1 MQSPVSFFSK
11 DLPGSPGLAT
21 APVTNPALPAGQL
34 LQLQVEILG
43 HRHFAEAVTAL
54 AQRLAGGLGCDR
66 VSIGWNSPHGMKV
79 VAVSYVAELHVRQE
93 TARLVASAMDE
104 AAEQGFTLIHPAPDG
119 SKPCIRLAHE
129 ELSRRQGY
137 ALCTVPLVHSGQ
149 VVGAVVLERRAGG
162 FSTEEAAA
170 HEHLACMLA
179 PLLLLKYEN
188 DLPLWQRGLNAARA
202 HVRQLLQRGTP
213 ASKPL
218 LYSLAAVFMLLVFV
232 LAFPFT
238 YRVSAPARLEG
249 SMQRTLTAPTD
260 GFLSKV
266 YVRPGDR
273 VKAGQLLAQL
283 ADQDMLVEQR
293 GLRAELAQNENA
305 LAAAQANGNRVEY
318 GINQAEA
325 AAVQAKLDLIQQ
337 QLERSHLRAPFD
349 GVVIKGDLAQSIGAP
364 LERGAELVTL
374 APDSGY
380 RVVIEADESDVAD
393 LKPGQNGHLILAALP
408 AQTLPVRLER
418 ITSLA
423 TTENGHHYFAVYA
436 ALEDSLPAL
445 RPGMQ
450 GVVKID
456 VDRRS
461 LLANWGAQ
469 SFSWLRFKLWSWG
482 A

>member
-1 MQSPVSFFSK
+1 MHGPVFYSSR
-11 DLPGSPGLAT
+11 DSSGSPGPADTPARTALA
-21 APVTNPALPAGQL
+21 AGQL
-34 LQLQVEILG
+34 LQLQAAILG
-43 HRHFAEAVTAL
+43 RRHFVGAVTAL
-54 AQRLAGGLGCDR
+54 AQQLAGELGCDR
-66 VSIGWNSPHGMKV
+66 ISVGWNGAHGMEV

-93 TARLVASAMDE
+93 TARLVAAAMEE
-104 AAEQGFTLIHPAPDG
+104 AAEQGITLVHPAPDG
-119 SKPCIRLAHE
+119 SRPLIRLAHE
-129 ELSRRQGY
+129 ELERRQGY

-149 VVGAVVLERRAGG
+149 VVGALVLERRRGG
-162 FSTEEAAA
+162 FSTEEAAG

-188 DLPLWQRGLNAARA
+188 DLPLRQRALNAARA
-202 HVRQLLQRGTP
+202 GLRRLVQPGTS
-213 ASKPL
+213 AARPL
-218 LYSLAAVFMLLVFV
+218 IYGVAAVFLLLAFV
-232 LAFPFT
+232 LAFPFA

-293 GLRAELAQNENA
+293 GLQAELAQNENA
-305 LAAAQANGNRVEY
+305 LAAAQANGDRVEY
-318 GINQAEA
+318 GINQAGA
-325 AAVQAKLDLIQQ
+325 AAVQARLDLVGQ
-337 QLERSHLRAPFD
+337 QLERSRLRAPFD
-349 GVVIKGDLAQSIGAP
+349 GVVIKGDLSQSIGAP

-393 LKPGQNGHLILAALP
+393 LKPGQTGRLMLAALP
-408 AQTLPVRLER
+408 ARTLPIRVER
-418 ITSLA
+418 ITSLT
-423 TTENGHHYFAVYA
+423 TTENGRHYFAVHA
-436 ALEDSLPAL
+436 VLEGSLPAL

-456 VDRRS
+456 VDRRA
-461 LLANWGAQ
+461 LLASWAARGAG
-469 SFSWLRFKLWSWG
+469 WLRLKLWSLG